1 MGLAGGLLALPVA
14 AQEFEQAVHD
24 VGNAGLT
31 VTNAGYIGNN
41 GIQDNPAGPPSF
53 EYPLDSGI
61 EHLFEAGLWVGGVRA
76 DGLTTVRT
84 GSITRGGG
92 YQAGAAGF
100 EFAQAN
106 RIAARS
112 SLPTSPNF
120 AASAVSQE
128 DFLTAYADTF
138 LTIPGTFIQQP
149 SPEEALGLAVEQRS
163 YAWSFPFTEA
173 FVIVEMDIQNV
184 SNDRIDSVYVGLWHN
199 LVVRNILTTTEGGS
213 EFFSR
218 GGFGAL
224 GYPDYTIPQ
233 EPGAP
238 ATFAIPDSQ
247 LVSYAF
253 NAGGDEETLN
263 TYGSIAFLGAEWP
276 DPVSGAP
283 RFFHPFVQDEY
294 RADGLSAPQFN
305 PRWWQFGGGEDQLAR
320 PDNDL
325 ERYDRMARPFPDP
338 ATFESQAAYEA
349 ERNAFL
355 ERIRVDGQS
364 GQGNWIGMTAVGPFA
379 SLQPGA
385 TLTATFAFVAA
396 LKPETFQGQAG
407 KPIDTP
413 ASQAELRENVF
424 WAQRTYAGED
434 LNYNGRL
441 DAGEDANGNGLL
453 DRYLIPEPPPSPQL
467 CVEAQAN
474 AAVLYWTDIAE
485 TTLDPVSGRSDFEGY
500 RVYRTDPGD
509 DLDGALAGDYGLV
522 AEYDRPANGI
532 GFDLGLPD
540 RVSGDDATCGGDAG
554 YAYRLRVDGLLNG
567 WQYGFSVT
575 AFDSGDEAV
584 GLASFESGRV
594 ANAVRVFPGT
604 SAAGQ
609 AGEGE
614 TVLNGGKVGVY
625 PNPYRLNAAWAGSS
639 SRTQRLNFYNLPAR
653 SQIRVFTLSGEL
665 VAELD
670 HDAATYNGDDAV
682 WYGQFAGTERTIA
695 GGEHSWDLLSDNQLQ
710 LATGLYF
717 YSVEDLE
724 SGETQTGKF
733 VILR

>member
-1 MGLAGGLLALPVA
+1 MGNV
-14 AQEFEQAVHD
+14 
-24 VGNAGLT
+24 GLT
-31 VTNAGYIGNN
+31 VTNAGYIGNS
-41 GIQDNPAGPPSF
+41 GIQGNTAGPPSF
-53 EYPLDSGI
+53 EYPLDSGV
-61 EHLFEAGLWVGGVRA
+61 EHLYEAGLWVGGIRA

-84 GSITRGGG
+84 GSITVNGG
-92 YQAGAAGF
+92 YSPGNAGF
-100 EFAQAN
+100 EYARSAG
-106 RIAARS
+106 IVTRS
-112 SLPTSPNF
+112 SLSESPNF
-120 AASAVSQE
+120 SANAVSQE
-128 DFLTAYADTF
+128 DFITAYADTF
-138 LTIPGTFIQQP
+138 QFIPGTSIEQP

-163 YAWSFPFTEA
+163 YAWSFPFTDA
-173 FVIVEMDIQNV
+173 FVIFEVDIRNT
-184 SNDRIDSVYVGLWHN
+184 SSSRIDSVYVGLWHD
-199 LVVRNILTTTEGGS
+199 LVVRNIITTTEGGGA
-213 EFFSR
+213 FYSR
-218 GGFGAL
+218 GGYGAL
-224 GYPDYTIPQ
+224 GYPEYAVPQ

-238 ATFAIPDSQ
+238 VVAALPDSQ

-253 NAGGDEETLN
+253 NAGGQEETLN

-276 DPVSGAP
+276 DPASGER

-294 RADGLSAPQFN
+294 LAAGLAAPRFN
-305 PRWWQFGGGEDQLAR
+305 PRWWQFGGGEDELAR
-320 PDNDL
+320 PNNDL
-325 ERYDRMARPFPDP
+325 ERYDRMARPYPDP
-338 ATFESQAAYEA
+338 VAFESQTAYEA
-349 ERNAFL
+349 AREAWFERL
-355 ERIRVDGQS
+355 REDGQN

-379 SLQPGA
+379 SLEPGA

-396 LKPETFQGQAG
+396 LKPDAFQGQDG
-407 KPIDTP
+407 KPVDTQ
-413 ASQAELRENVF
+413 ASRVELRDNVF

-441 DAGEDANGNGLL
+441 DAGEDANGNGRL
-453 DRYLIPEPPPSPQL
+453 DRYLIPEPPPSPRL
-467 CVEAQAN
+467 CVEPQAN
-474 AAVLYWTDIAE
+474 AAVLYWTDVAE
-485 TTLDPVSGRSDFEGY
+485 TTVDPVSGRADFEGY

-532 GFDLGLPD
+532 GFDLGLPE
-540 RVSGDDATCGGDAG
+540 RVEGGASCGGEAG
-554 YAYRLRVDGLLNG
+554 YAYRLRLDGLLNG

-575 AFDSGDEAV
+575 AFDAGDEAV
-584 GLASFESGRV
+584 ELPSFESGRV

-609 AGEGE
+609 LGEGE
-614 TVLNGGKVGVY
+614 ALLNDGKVGVY

-682 WYGQFAGTERTIA
+682 WYGQFAGTDRTIA
-695 GGEHSWDLLSDNQLQ
+695 GGEHSWDLLSDNALQ
-710 LATGLYF
+710 LASGLYF
-717 YSVEDLE
+717 FSVEDLE